1 MTNYFRITAYHPEQ
15 DTTVILDSN
24 GLFDK
29 LWQFSSDLLQKGFK
43 ILEVG
48 NAEKFLDEDIQKV
61 EEISDKYILRAYAKG
76 KPQYTTRM
84 VHGVTYKAVA
94 VNDLCYIPDITTPL

>member
-24 GLFDK
+24 G
-29 LWQFSSDLLQKGFK
+29 FK

-48 NAEKFLDEDIQKV
+48 NAEKFLDGDIQKV
-61 EEISDKYILRAYAKG
+61 EEISDRYILRAYAKG

-84 VHGVTYKAVA
+84 VHGITYKAVA
-94 VNDLCYIPDITTPL
+94 VNNLCYIPDITTPL